1 MSVGGGVGE
10 ETEVATADFT
20 WVLYVPRGEVGLP
33 APPSD
38 KGTEG
43 REEEE
48 KEEGVGVEEEEE
60 GGRKSPV
67 QQLPSLTCAP
77 APCGDTRRPTDAVL
91 LRINTRSR
99 AGTTHSHT
107 SPNSNVNTLHPPPHA
122 LSVSQMG
129 PRRFL
134 SRRRT
139 LTDRFENQHFR
150 FFVLSFALHDHA
162 V

>member
-1 MSVGGGVGE
+1 M
-10 ETEVATADFT
+10 
-20 WVLYVPRGEVGLP
+20 P

-43 REEEE
+43 REEV
-48 KEEGVGVEEEEE
+48 EEGVGVEEEE

-91 LRINTRSR
+91 FRINTRSH

-122 LSVSQMG
+122 LSMTLMG
-129 PRRFL
+129 PLRFL

-139 LTDRFENQHFR
+139 
-150 FFVLSFALHDHA
+150 
-162 V
+162 